1 MKSARSAFRRGFTL
15 VELLVVIA
23 IIGILVG
30 LLLPAVQAARE
41 AARRTQC
48 QNNLKQLGLAA
59 HNFESAYKKLPPGQI
74 FTTDAYNPLSRLD
87 NLTLLGQIVYLLP
100 YIEQV
105 AVYQPFS
112 QNLAMDAN
120 EFQTWPASPVARRGN
135 YWNFAAI
142 NAVTGTRIPN
152 LYCPSDSADDARKI
166 GGSTAFSLWI
176 IRTPAG
182 PTYGGFYM
190 NDDPP
195 DPVTRSH
202 WCTNY
207 LGCVGRLATTGAAL
221 GLATAVQPE
230 VDNYAGMFGMNRQIT
245 FGQVQ
250 DGLSNTILF
259 GEVTGNFA
267 NANTGGARNL
277 SFSWLCGPM
286 GVHWNTRPIQTGT
299 TLPAA
304 YQRGPLEDLKF
315 SSRHAGGVIQ
325 YTLGDGSV
333 KTLPRTLDADV
344 MLRLGGRSDG
354 LTVDGLD
361 N

>member
-48 QNNLKQLGLAA
+48 QNNMKQLGLAT

-74 FTTDAYNPLSRLD
+74 FNVDAYNPLSRMD
-87 NLTLLGQIVYLLP
+87 YVTLVGHLVYLLP
-100 YIEQV
+100 FMEQV
-105 AVYQPFS
+105 AVYQPFG

-120 EFQTWPASPVARRGN
+120 SFTTWPTSPVANRGN
-135 YWNFAAI
+135 YTNFADI
-142 NAVTGTRIPN
+142 NNITGTRIPGF
-152 LYCPSDSADDARKI
+152 YCPSDSADDARKL
-166 GGSTAFSLWI
+166 GGSTAFSLWM

-182 PTYGGFYM
+182 PVYGGFYM

-195 DPVTRSH
+195 DAITRRH

-207 LGCVGRLATTGAAL
+207 LGCVGRLWATGAQHGQTGIGA
-221 GLATAVQPE
+221 AE
-230 VDNYAGMFGMNRQIT
+230 IDNYAGMFGMMRQHT
-245 FGQVQ
+245 FGMCT

-259 GEVTGNFA
+259 GEVTGNF
-267 NANTGGARNL
+267 NNGNTGAGRNL
-277 SFSWLCGPM
+277 SFAWTCGGM
-286 GVHWNTRPIQTGT
+286 GTHFNTRPVAT
-299 TLPAA
+299 TTTIPAA
-304 YQRGPLEDLKF
+304 YQRAPLEDVKF

-325 YTLGDGSV
+325 YTLADGSV
-333 KTLPRTLDADV
+333 KTLPRTIDVEV
-344 MLRLGGRSDG
+344 MLRLGGRADG
-354 LTVDGLD
+354 LTVDGLE
-361 N
+361 

>member
-1 MKSARSAFRRGFTL
+1 MKSARSAVRQGFTL

-41 AARRTQC
+41 AARRSQC

-74 FTTDAYNPLSRLD
+74 FTTDAYNPLSRMD

-100 YIEQV
+100 YMEQN
-105 AVYQPFS
+105 AVYQPFG

-120 EFQTWPASPVARRGN
+120 DFQTWPASPVVKRGN

-142 NAVTGTRIPN
+142 NTITNTRLPT
-152 LYCPSDSADDARKI
+152 LYCPSDQADDARKV
-166 GGSTAFSLWI
+166 GGSSAFSLWI

-190 NDDPP
+190 NDVPSDPI
-195 DPVTRSH
+195 TSMH

-221 GLATAVQPE
+221 GLTGTNAAE
-230 VDNYAGMFGMNRQIT
+230 VDNFAGLFAMNKQMT
-245 FGQVQ
+245 FGSCQ

-259 GEVTGNFA
+259 GEVTGNF
-267 NANTGGARNL
+267 NNGNTGAGRNL
-277 SFSWLCGPM
+277 SFTWLCGPM
-286 GVHWNTRPIQTGT
+286 GTHWNTRPIGGT
-299 TLPAA
+299 TA
-304 YQRGPLEDLKF
+304 YQRPPLEDLKF

-325 YTLGDGSV
+325 YTLGDGAV
-333 KTLPRTLDADV
+333 KTLPRTLDVEV

-354 LTVDGLD
+354 LTVDGLE
-361 N
+361 

>member
-1 MKSARSAFRRGFTL
+1 MKSARSAFRHGFTL

-59 HNFESAYKKLPPGQI
+59 HNFESAFKKLPPGQI
-74 FTTDAYNPLSRLD
+74 FTTDAYNPLSRMD
-87 NLTLLGQIVYLLP
+87 NLTLLGQLVYLLP
-100 YIEQV
+100 YMEQT
-105 AVYQPFS
+105 AVYRPFAD
-112 QNLAMDAN
+112 NLEMNASS
-120 EFQTWPASPVARRGN
+120 FTTWPASPVARRGN

-142 NAVTGTRIPN
+142 NTITNTRIPT

-166 GGSTAFSLWI
+166 GGSSAFSLWI

-190 NDDPP
+190 NDVPSDPI
-195 DPVTRSH
+195 TSMH

-221 GLATAVQPE
+221 GLTGTGAAE
-230 VDNYAGMFGMNRQIT
+230 VDNYAGLFAMNREIT
-245 FGQVQ
+245 FGQCQ

-259 GEVTGNFA
+259 GEVTGSFN
-267 NANTGGARNL
+267 NGNTGAGRNL
-277 SFSWLCGPM
+277 SFTWLCGPM

-299 TLPAA
+299 TVPSA
-304 YQRGPLEDLKF
+304 YQRAPLEDLKF

-325 YTLGDGSV
+325 YTLADGSV
-333 KTLPRTLDADV
+333 KTLPRTLDVEV

-354 LTVDGLD
+354 LTVDGLE
-361 N
+361 